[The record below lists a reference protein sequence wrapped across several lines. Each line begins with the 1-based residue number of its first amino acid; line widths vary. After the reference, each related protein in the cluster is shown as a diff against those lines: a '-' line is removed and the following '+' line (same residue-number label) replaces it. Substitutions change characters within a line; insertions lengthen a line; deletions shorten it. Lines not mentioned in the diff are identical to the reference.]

1 MIHKEP
7 PPEHIP
13 LRLPASHGSSRQ
25 APLTASPTSTSLLN
39 YLSLDQVQGDGDMVR
54 AISCPFPPISQ
65 HIFYHHLTL
74 YLWPPLPS
82 FLVLEESLCAGKPP
96 GFSSSLSTFRKT
108 RSPPF
113 SFPECGSSPADSNL
127 KTGSPWGQCH
137 KWSWGSDRR
146 WAWGK
151 HFLNAL
157 PAPWPCPG
165 LMAFISPWRLSWNH
179 SH

>member
-25 APLTASPTSTSLLN
+25 APLTPSPTSTLLLN
-39 YLSLDQVQGDGDMVR
+39 YLSLDQVQGDGEMVR
-54 AISCPFPPISQ
+54 AISCPFPPVSQ
-65 HIFYHHLTL
+65 HIFYNHLTL